1 MDYAEYRIKLIEA
14 FYRFQLKE
22 FLKTYRPDQPTIIVV
37 PGGMGSQLDRTCD
50 PFPKEPNTFDE
61 TVWADLGILVST
73 GDALTLEIDSAE
85 RDIGAFV
92 IAGNGPLHF
101 ATMTPYKDFL
111 KFVRG
116 KRWNAVVFGYD
127 WRRPLA
133 ESADLLRLFVKEF
146 QAGAKALSGKDPLPR
161 TTFVCH
167 SMGGLVITTALRHA
181 DFSSLAFK
189 AIVTIATP
197 FYGTS
202 THHERYYVGQDPLN
216 NWYTRTQITRITGSM
231 PGAYSLLF
239 LPKVVFDQYGKDL
252 GLDSYPLT
260 DSTAGTVT
268 DPFSSDAAKRWPKH
282 VSVPGLAV
290 GKAAMIE
297 VAQPIESGVL
307 KRFFNVRSMLDTKTA
322 VALRWDDVDGATFDP
337 ERGKNPIH
345 QVRGPGDGTVP
356 FWSAFHASV
365 KNRVELKTAKDHGNL
380 LEHPEVMGVVADI
393 VTGARAPKGRKTIKR
408 APPKA
413 SVKRLDEV
421 MKQAATNAKASKAPP
436 PELFDERVAR
446 ALFSKL
452 IW

>member
-1 MDYAEYRIKLIEA
+1 MDYATYRIRLIEA

-22 FLKTYRPDQPTIIVV
+22 FLKTFRPDQPTVILL
-37 PGGMGSQLDRTCD
+37 PGGMGSQLDRSCD

-61 TVWADLGILVST
+61 TVWIDAGILVST
-73 GDALTLEIDSAE
+73 GDALKLEIDSAE

-111 KFVRG
+111 KFVTRKG
-116 KRWNAVVFGYD
+116 WNVVVFGYD

-146 QAGAKALSGKDPLPR
+146 QASAKPIAGKDPLPQ

-167 SMGGLVITTALRHA
+167 SMGGLVITTALRHS

-202 THHERYYVGQDPLN
+202 THHQRYYVGQDPLN
-216 NWYTRTQITRITGSM
+216 NWYTRTEITRISGSM
-231 PGAYSLLF
+231 PGPYSLLF
-239 LPKVVFDQYGKDL
+239 LPKAVFDQYGSDL

-260 DSTAGTVT
+260 DSKAGTVA
-268 DPFSSDAAKRWPKH
+268 DPFSSDVAKRWPKN
-282 VSVPGLAV
+282 VSVAGLKLA
-290 GKAAMIE
+290 KAAMME
-297 VAQPIESGVL
+297 VAKPIESGVL

-322 VALRWDDVDGATFDP
+322 VALRWDDVDGANFDP
-337 ERGKNPIH
+337 EKGKNPIH
-345 QVRGPGDGTVP
+345 DVPGPGDGTVP

-380 LEHPEVMGVVADI
+380 LEHPEVMAVVADV

-408 APPKA
+408 APQKA
-413 SVKRLDEV
+413 SAKRLDEV
-421 MKQAATNAKASKAPP
+421 MKKAATNAKASKPLP
-436 PELFDERVAR
+436 RELFDERVAR